1 MTQTQFAL
9 QRNQLIAQYLRSIR
23 PAWEEYQDRLARAHT
38 YNLTWQASKKF
49 RNIIKPHLELLFA
62 RIAKLKQQLEVN
74 PK

>member
-1 MTQTQFAL
+1 
-9 QRNQLIAQYLRSIR
+9 
-23 PAWEEYQDRLARAHT
+23 EYQDRLAQAHT

-62 RIAKLKQQLEVN
+62 RIAKLKQQLEAN